1 MNFYSDESLIQ
12 QLPGFKNNYTTVN
25 GVNLH
30 YVTGGQGSPL
40 VLIPGWPQTW
50 WSYRKIMPILAEKH
64 SLIVVDLRG
73 MGSSEKPLDGYTKKY
88 MAQDIQSLITHLGH
102 QKINIAG
109 HDIGAAVAFSYAAN
123 FPESTD
129 KLIILDTPHPDEN
142 IYKLPMMP
150 IGNPVF
156 PWWLAFNQV
165 KQLPEELLEGRYD
178 ILQNYIFNHLLIDP
192 ETINEFDRKVYAE
205 AYNNKAAIRSANA
218 WYQAFTEDIQD
229 IKQYKKITLP
239 AIGIGSPE
247 SKEMLGYFF
256 STYIDNS
263 RIEEIENSGHFVHE
277 EKPLATA
284 LLIMDFLDH

>member
-1 MNFYSDESLIQ
+1 MNLYNDESLIQ

-73 MGSSEKPLDGYTKKY
+73 MGSSEKPLDGYTKKN
-88 MAQDIQSLITHLGH
+88 MAQDIQLLIAHLGH
-102 QKINIAG
+102 KKINIAG

-123 FPESTD
+123 FPENTD

-150 IGNPVF
+150 IGNPLF

-192 ETINEFDRKVYAE
+192 EAINEFDRKVYAE
-205 AYNNKAAIRSANA
+205 AYNNKDAIRSSNG

-229 IKQYKKITLP
+229 IKQYKKVQIP
-239 AIGIGSPE
+239 AFGIGSQE
-247 SKEMLGYFF
+247 GAKMLSFFF
-256 STYIDNS
+256 SLYLENFS
-263 RIEEIENSGHFVHE
+263 IEEIENSGHFIHE
-277 EKPLATA
+277 EKPELTA
-284 LLIMDFLDH
+284 LLINNFLI